1 MSAIIRP
8 YPRRYKL
15 ILKLKQI
22 KGMIMSRILPVELY
36 KTDPTTAKMLDAV
49 KAKLGMLPNI
59 FTTFALSPAS
69 LNGYLELSSALAR
82 GALTDKQRELIAI
95 TVAQENSCEYC
106 LSAHAAIGKGVG
118 LGDVEIENAR
128 IGKSE
133 DPIDAAIIE
142 FSLNVV
148 RSKGGVSDDN
158 LEAIRKVC
166 KDDGMIIEIVT
177 NVVLNILTNFV
188 NRLAGTEVD
197 FPVFKVS
204 TAA

>member
-8 YPRRYKL
+8 YPQRYKL
-15 ILKLKQI
+15 IFKLKQI
-22 KGMIMSRILPVELY
+22 KGMIMSRILPVELN
-36 KTDPTTAKMLDAV
+36 KTDPTTTKTLDAV
-49 KAKLGMLPNI
+49 KAKLGILPDI
-59 FTTFALSPAS
+59 FTTFAQSPVS
-69 LNGYLELSSALAR
+69 LNGYLELSGALA
-82 GALTDKQRELIAI
+82 GGSLTEQQRELISI

-128 IGKSE
+128 IGKSKN
-133 DPIDAAIIE
+133 PIDSAIIE
-142 FSLNVV
+142 FSLKVV
-148 RSKGGVSDDN
+148 RSKGGVSDGN

-177 NVVLNILTNFV
+177 NVVLNILTNYV

-197 FPVFKVS
+197 FPVFKLS

>member
-1 MSAIIRP
+1 
-8 YPRRYKL
+8 
-15 ILKLKQI
+15 
-22 KGMIMSRILPVELY
+22 MSRILPVELN
-36 KTDPTTAKMLDAV
+36 KADPTTAKTLDAV

-69 LNGYLELSSALAR
+69 LNGYLELSGALAG
-82 GALTDKQRELIAI
+82 GALTDKQRELISI
-95 TVAQENSCEYC
+95 TVAQENACDYC
-106 LSAHAAIGKGVG
+106 LSAHAAIGKS
-118 LGDVEIENAR
+118 
-128 IGKSE
+128 K

-142 FSLNVV
+142 FSLNIV
-148 RSKGGVSDDN
+148 RSKSGVSDAS

-177 NVVLNILTNFV
+177 NVVLNILTNYV